1 MGELGVHPFSD
12 GMKSN
17 TGITNAPLTLSLPR
31 LINLK
36 FLLQHH
42 QQYNIKQFEEFGFL

>member
-17 TGITNAPLTLSLPR
+17 TGITNAPNPFIPKTD
-31 LINLK
+31 
-36 FLLQHH
+36 
-42 QQYNIKQFEEFGFL
+42 QFKISPAAPPAI